1 MTKEAH
7 PGFSLMETKNSFF
20 EIEKDLNKNKRI
32 RTRFTVQ
39 QLEKLEGKNERIPF
53 IISQF
58 KIHWHIIFN
67 SSFLSSNSLS

>member
-39 QLEKLEGKNERIPF
+39 QLEKLEGKNERILF
-53 IISQF
+53 
-58 KIHWHIIFN
+58 H
-67 SSFLSSNSLS
+67 LSYHNLKFTGM

>member
-7 PGFSLMETKNSFF
+7 PGFSLMETKNTFF

-39 QLEKLEGKNERIPF
+39 QLEKLEGKNELNSF
-53 IISQF
+53 II
-58 KIHWHIIFN
+58 
-67 SSFLSSNSLS
+67 

>member
-39 QLEKLEGKNERIPF
+39 QLEKLEGKNERID
-53 IISQF
+53 
-58 KIHWHIIFN
+58 HITI
-67 SSFLSSNSLS
+67 

>member
-39 QLEKLEGKNERIPF
+39 QLEKLEGKNE
-53 IISQF
+53 QF
-58 KIHWHIIFN
+58 LFH
-67 SSFLSSNSLS
+67 LSYQNLKFTGM

>member
-7 PGFSLMETKNSFF
+7 PGFSPMETKNSFF

-39 QLEKLEGKNERIPF
+39 QLEKLEGKIR
-53 IISQF
+53 
-58 KIHWHIIFN
+58 
-67 SSFLSSNSLS
+67 

>member
-7 PGFSLMETKNSFF
+7 PGFSPMETKNSFF

-39 QLEKLEGKNERIPF
+39 QLEKLEGK
-53 IISQF
+53 
-58 KIHWHIIFN
+58 IHWIFVC
-67 SSFLSSNSLS
+67 FIVYLPVIKI